1 MPLPLFN
8 LKYITMPLPLL
19 AAAGIMAAASE
30 GMSLLNN
37 GISSSQSKNAA
48 ALNDKYQRSLIY
60 DAPSLQKAGLQKA
73 GISVASL
80 NGGFSAPS
88 SSANVTAPSTP
99 AAPDA
104 AAALSAAMSLQTQ
117 DKQNKLL
124 DEQIRKQ
131 KLENDE
137 TEDRQNA
144 FRKGAASYW
153 IDDDGHKVYTTD
165 TDANSR
171 ADAYSKKHGGL
182 PPELI
187 VPSGHLSQ
195 QAYNADADVAMARN
209 NYYGNLLQS
218 EVSRMKLSDKDT
230 MNALAKMD
238 KQSYDN
244 LVQTGKNLLKDW
256 KLKDNQIKIGN
267 IDIDLKNLDKDLKE
281 KDKLIKGVQFE
292 LLRQQYETERDT
304 NIRPLVQ
311 KLMSDGFD
319 MSTIGKLV
327 VAVLLKLSHV

>member
-1 MPLPLFN
+1 MPFP
-8 LKYITMPLPLL
+8 IL
-19 AAAGIMAAASE
+19 AAAGIGLAANE
-30 GMSLLNN
+30 GFSLLNN
-37 GISSSQSKNAA
+37 AIGNNQAKSIAA
-48 ALNDKYQRSLIY
+48 YNDQLQRKLMVDS
-60 DAPSLQKAGLQKA
+60 PSLNAEGFRKAGF
-73 GISVASL
+73 SVASL
-80 NGGFSAPS
+80 NGNFSSTPSTGNASAPG
-88 SSANVTAPSTP
+88 APESP
-99 AAPDA
+99 DPIAAI
-104 AAALSAAMSLQTQ
+104 SAAMSLQTQ
-117 DKQNKLL
+117 DKQNELL
-124 DEQIRKQ
+124 DTQIERQ

-137 TEDRQNA
+137 IKDRQNA
-144 FRKGAASYW
+144 YRKSATSYW
-153 IDDDGHKVYTTD
+153 IDDDGHRVYTTD
-165 TDANSR
+165 MDANIR
-171 ADAYSKKHGGL
+171 ADEYSKKHGGL

-218 EVSRMKLSDKDT
+218 EVSRMKLADKDT